1 MGLAKHANY
10 STIVG
15 SVFYLV
21 VMVILFATNQVSM
34 VTLGLLTSATEVLI
48 FLYRLVVVWHYRDRM
63 RPDNRG
69 RGGGNMSIAAR
80 LASAALW
87 AEGRMLPVQG
97 NKNCSLQFLRQG
109 LR

>member
-1 MGLAKHANY
+1 MLPVVVVILPSYILAFRHFPPWACQTCNY

-21 VMVILFATNQVSM
+21 VMVILFATNHVSM

-48 FLYRLVVVWHYRDRM
+48 FCIVWLFVWHYRDRM

-69 RGGGNMSIAAR
+69 RGEAT
-80 LASAALW
+80 
-87 AEGRMLPVQG
+87 
-97 NKNCSLQFLRQG
+97 
-109 LR
+109 